1 MLNVN
6 SNLGMT
12 ENRLFN
18 MHMYEETVYLPT
30 ARKSSVVISGGLKQL
45 LHNNGSH
52 VLELRG

>member
-18 MHMYEETVYLPT
+18 MHMYEETVLP
-30 ARKSSVVISGGLKQL
+30 A
-45 LHNNGSH
+45 NC
-52 VLELRG
+52 LEEQRSDKWRTETIAAQ